1 MTKPLSVL
9 TLLLALTAACGTAQT
24 PQSPRAST
32 QTTYPT
38 EAWERWETP
47 EAGGFD
53 SAQLEAVDVHL
64 DSLSS
69 FSMMVVRGGR
79 VVHEFGDNAGLFYV
93 ASVRKSVL
101 AMLYGPYVDDGTID
115 LDRTLAEMDMDDVQ
129 NLTDAEQHATIE
141 HLITARSG
149 VYHPASNPGDN
160 LDNAPPRGS
169 QPPGAYFLYS
179 NWDFNAAGTA
189 FELETGLDIFDA
201 LEQDLAEPL
210 GFQDWNREIHE
221 KGGDLTRS
229 RYPSYHMYISGRDMA
244 RLGLLMLRE
253 GRWDDAQVLPGDWA
267 RRIVSTITPLE
278 EMNPADLRDEI
289 FGYGAM
295 WWVWDG
301 PEAVGPYEGAYS
313 ARGAYGQYITVLPAL
328 DLVVS
333 HKTLPQPFGSMEEYE
348 QISVSWEEFH
358 GVLDRLVAAF
368 CDAECGVRER

>member
-129 NLTDAEQHATIE
+129 NLTDAEQQATIE

-169 QPPGAYFLYS
+169 QPPGTYFLYS

-267 RRIVSTITPLE
+267 RRIVSTITPLG

-301 PEAVGPYEGAYS
+301 PEAVGPYEGA
-313 ARGAYGQYITVLPAL
+313 
-328 DLVVS
+328 
-333 HKTLPQPFGSMEEYE
+333 
-348 QISVSWEEFH
+348 
-358 GVLDRLVAAF
+358 
-368 CDAECGVRER
+368 